1 MSTHMNMK
9 LTLATL
15 AATALLTLSLACQQ
29 HHAPDQTPSPIH
41 PSSFSTQHS
50 PLRVYISNERS
61 NNVSVID
68 PATNTVLATIPVGK
82 RPRGIHLTAD
92 NKSLFVALSGSPI
105 GGPGVKDQD
114 LPPADKEADGI
125 ALVDVATGQFKEK
138 LNSGS
143 DPEQFS
149 LSNDGRTL
157 YVSNEDESQV
167 SIVDVASR
175 KVTAQLDVA
184 QEPEGVTTSPDGKR
198 VYVTCE
204 TDNEVHVLDTVK
216 RQIVAKFKTA
226 ERPRA
231 VAFTPDGKKAYV
243 TCETA
248 GIIDVVDTASLKTLK
263 HIHPTGGPNIRPM
276 GVVVSPDGRRAYVT
290 TGRGATVVAIN
301 TDSDDIAGTVMSV
314 GQRPWGIAI
323 TPDGQTLYTANGPSN
338 DVSVIDTKTLSI
350 KTHIQAGT
358 SPWGV
363 AISH

>member
-1 MSTHMNMK
+1 MK
-9 LTLATL
+9 TTLTTF
-15 AATALLTLSLACQQ
+15 AAAALLTLSLACQQ
-29 HHAPDQTPSPIH
+29 HRATDQTPSATH
-41 PSSFSTQHS
+41 HSSPSTPHS
-50 PLRVYISNERS
+50 PLRIYISNERS
-61 NNVSVID
+61 NDVSVID
-68 PATNTVLATIPVGK
+68 PATNAVVATIPVGK
-82 RPRGIHLTAD
+82 RPRGIHVTRD
-92 NKSLFVALSGSPI
+92 NKSVFVALSGSPI

-143 DPEQFS
+143 DPEQFD
-149 LSNDGRTL
+149 LSNDERTL

-175 KVTAQLDVA
+175 KVTAQLDVGM
-184 QEPEGVTTSPDGKR
+184 EPEGVTTTPDGKH

-204 TDNEVHVLDTVK
+204 SENEVHVLDTAR

-226 ERPRA
+226 ERPRS

-248 GIIDVVDTASLKTLK
+248 GIIDVVDTATLKTLK
-263 HIHPTGGPNIRPM
+263 QIHPTGPNVRPM

-301 TDSDDIAGTVMSV
+301 TDTDDIAGTVTNV
-314 GQRPWGIAI
+314 GARPWGLAI

-338 DVSVIDTKTLSI
+338 DVSVIDTKTLSV
-350 KTHIQAGT
+350 KTHIKAGT

-363 AISH
+363 AVSH